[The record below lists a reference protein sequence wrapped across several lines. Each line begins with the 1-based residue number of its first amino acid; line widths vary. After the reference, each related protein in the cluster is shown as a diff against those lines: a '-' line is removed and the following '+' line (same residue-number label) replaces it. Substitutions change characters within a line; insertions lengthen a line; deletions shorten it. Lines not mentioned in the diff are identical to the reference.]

1 MTEIEEKIESKA
13 NDWGIKD
20 SIKYLAIAI
29 IGTLVLYILLD
40 NYLLLWIA
48 ANGSKWFLDIIN
60 IPTTVEWVYIA
71 IYSPYNHVY
80 IKDTATLGTIFS
92 FEIIKACAAIEGIAL
107 ISALIIATPTSWKR
121 KGAALGFF
129 VPSIIFANFF
139 RITLTVIM
147 ILNGFSLYIAHEV
160 IAAALTIIFIFIFVI
175 IINSYIIPSFIDSMI
190 NMCRGFYNAITKR
203 GQKIEENNKPIS
215 N

>member
-1 MTEIEEKIESKA
+1 MTETEEKIALKEKE
-13 NDWGIKD
+13 WGIKD
-20 SIKYLAIAI
+20 SIKYLAIAVI
-29 IGTLVLYILLD
+29 STILLYVLLD

-60 IPTTVEWVYIA
+60 IPTTVEWVYVA
-71 IYSPYNHVY
+71 FYSPYNHVF
-80 IKDTATLGTIFS
+80 IKDTTTLGSLFS

-107 ISALIIATPTSWKR
+107 ISALILATPTSWKS

-139 RITLTVIM
+139 RIALTVIM

-175 IINSYIIPSFIDSMI
+175 VINSYIIPSFIDSMI
-190 NMCRGFYNAITKR
+190 GMCRGFYNSIAKR
-203 GQKIEENNKPIS
+203 GRKIEEASQPINN
-215 N
+215 

>member
-1 MTEIEEKIESKA
+1 MTETEEKITLKGE
-13 NDWGIKD
+13 DWSIKE

-29 IGTLVLYILLD
+29 IGTLVLFILLD

-48 ANGSKWFLDIIN
+48 AYGSKWFLDIIN
-60 IPTTVEWVYIA
+60 IPTTVQYVYVA
-71 IYSPYNHVY
+71 FYSLHNHIYIMDS
-80 IKDTATLGTIFS
+80 ATMGTLFS
-92 FEIIKACAAIEGIAL
+92 FEIINACAAIEGLAL

-129 VPSIIFANFF
+129 IPSIILANFF
-139 RITLTVIM
+139 RIALTVVM
-147 ILNGFSLYIAHEV
+147 WLNGFSLYIAHEV

-190 NMCRGFYNAITKR
+190 GMVKGFYNGITKR
-203 GQKIEENNKPIS
+203 GGKIEEASRPINN
-215 N
+215 